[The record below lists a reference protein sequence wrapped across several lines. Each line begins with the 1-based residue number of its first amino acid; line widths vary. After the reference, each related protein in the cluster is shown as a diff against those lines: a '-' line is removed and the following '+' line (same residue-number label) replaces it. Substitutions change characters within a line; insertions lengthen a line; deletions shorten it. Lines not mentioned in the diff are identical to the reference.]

1 MLKKTVYV
9 TTLALAVGATALPA
23 AAGHRS
29 DDRAAGA
36 IIGGIAGAAIGNQ
49 VDRGEGAVVGGI
61 IGALAGASIAD
72 SGHRSYRHDGYRY
85 GYGGGYR
92 HDHRRYA
99 PSGYRGAYNGYGHR
113 YYERGRYVR
122 YY

>member
-1 MLKKTVYV
+1 MLKKTVFA

-49 VDRGEGAVVGGI
+49 VNHGEGAVVGGI
-61 IGALAGASIAD
+61 LGALAGASIAD
-72 SGHRSYRHDGYRY
+72 SRHRHYRDDRHRY
-85 GYGGGYR
+85 GYAGGYR
-92 HDHRRYA
+92 HDNRRYA
-99 PSGYRGAYNGYGHR
+99 PPVYRGAYNGHR
-113 YYERGRYVR
+113 YYDRGRYVR